1 MMKMNDFPLIISP
14 NLGCPLIISLDELK
28 QGKTIPLII
37 AGQYSLPTIPLNS
50 EFLGT
55 LYLRRSNSNIDGD
68 HKDILLSIK
77 GEPKEIVDWN
87 RLSEFY
93 CIEGTRKI
101 INSELHYKV
110 FGEHTRYWEIKASIN
125 TDDSNAI
132 LRQVTSKYRP
142 CLYDLVYV
150 DSSKKWERINYHS
163 VQFVKSFTNKFTFI
177 HLTDLHTATRNDE
190 ILDEVVK
197 VKNKERS
204 REKTEKSYINFNDY
218 FRKFINEA
226 NRMADTGELDFIVIT
241 GDLVDFAFRGWEDE
255 VNWDENN
262 WKTFMNIL
270 IGAGKEKERNN
281 IGLKV
286 AAFTSTGNHDW
297 RLHPYDPNLSEYNRE
312 SFGLKKEELKNYKY
326 KSFDSSEYPEDKRAK
341 LAEEIT
347 SRAFKKI
354 NLDALSKMDKWK
366 IKIQRILSSLI
377 GTWFM
382 RTIPFLSIIGLGEG
396 KLIKSYTAYFSHL
409 VIIGIAGGVTWGINK
424 LINYFTRRVVDM
436 IIDNPLHAEVSALH
450 YYLKYINP
458 YLDYAFQYGSHNFIV
473 MDTGADVF
481 IGQLLD
487 NKKVKDLK
495 RMSLADNIL
504 GGSPDSRAFDDEQAY
519 YNWSQIVWLE
529 KVLAA
534 IPNNTNK
541 NKSFIFL
548 HAPPINPPDDVDLSQ
563 VQEGKLKLKDK
574 WIPEPKEHNRIYE
587 FFKVCVTYVKSK
599 VCKHGDQV
607 LKPGEGCNLTY
618 GSVNHHLSQF
628 FYLCLGYREGDRVKQ
643 KFSIYGA
650 IIHYIRRFVSCFIDY
665 RKSDLVEQK
674 IEQKFKLVD
683 IVFSGHAH
691 KNIEFRLEK
700 AEDHTI
706 RIYHDKYSK
715 NPYTWWG
722 KSPVIVQTA
731 SCAIKGKFDKAPPYY
746 RKVIIENGQVTSFK
760 EESVV

>member
-28 QGKTIPLII
+28 QEKTIQLII
-37 AGQYSLPTIPLNS
+37 AGQYSLPTIPLNG

-55 LYLRRSNSNIDGD
+55 LYLRRSNSNIEGD

-77 GEPKEIVDWN
+77 GEPREIVDWN
-87 RLSEFY
+87 RLSEFD

-125 TDDSNAI
+125 TDDSTAI
-132 LRQVTSKYRP
+132 LRQVTSKYMP
-142 CLYDLVYV
+142 CLYDLVYI

-163 VQFVKSFTNKFTFI
+163 VQFVESFTNKFTFI

-204 REKTEKSYINFNDY
+204 RGTIEDSFINFNDY

-226 NRMADTGELDFIVIT
+226 NRMADAGELDFIVIT
-241 GDLVDFAFRGWEDE
+241 GDLVDFAFHGWEDE

-312 SFGLKKEELKNYKY
+312 SFGLEKEELKNYKY
-326 KSFDSSEYPEDKRAK
+326 KSFDSLEYPEDKRAK

-354 NLDALSKMDKWK
+354 NLDALPKMDKWK

-382 RTIPFLSIIGLGEG
+382 RTMPFLGMIGLGEG

-436 IIDNPLHAEVSALH
+436 IIDNPLHAEPSALH

-473 MDTGADVF
+473 MDTGSDVF

-487 NKKVKDLK
+487 EKKIRDIK
-495 RMSLADNIL
+495 RMSLEDNIL
-504 GGSPDSRAFDDEQAY
+504 GGSPDSRSFDSEQMY

-529 KVLAA
+529 KVMKVIAN
-534 IPNNTNK
+534 ISQKPEDESK
-541 NKSFIFL
+541 VFIFL
-548 HAPPINPPDDVDLSQ
+548 HAPPINPKDNDISQ
-563 VQEGKLKLKDK
+563 LRESRKEGQK
-574 WIPEPKEHNRIYE
+574 WITENE
-587 FFKVCVTYVKSK
+587 
-599 VCKHGDQV
+599 
-607 LKPGEGCNLTY
+607 CNLTY
-618 GSVNHHLSQF
+618 GTINHYLSQF
-628 FYLCLGYREGDRVKQ
+628 FYLCLGYREGDRIKQ

-650 IIHYIRRFVSCFIDY
+650 IIHYFRRFVSCFIDY

-674 IEQKFKLVD
+674 VEQKFKLVD

-691 KNIEFRLEK
+691 RNIEFRLEK
-700 AEDHTI
+700 AKDHTI
-706 RIYHDKYSK
+706 RIYHDEYSK
-715 NPYTWWG
+715 NPYPWWG

-731 SCAIKGKFDKAPPYY
+731 SCAIRGEFDEDPPYY

>member
-1 MMKMNDFPLIISP
+1 MIETKDFPLIISP
-14 NLGCPLIISLDELK
+14 NLGCPLIISLDDLK
-28 QGKTIPLII
+28 QGKTIQLII
-37 AGQYSLPTIPLNS
+37 AGQYDLPTVPLKG
-50 EFLGT
+50 EFAEC
-55 LYLRRSNSNIDGD
+55 LYLRRSDSNGSGRYEV
-68 HKDILLSIK
+68 LLSMK
-77 GEPKEIVDWN
+77 DEPEEIVDWN
-87 RLSEFY
+87 RLSDFNSTED
-93 CIEGTRKI
+93 TRRI
-101 INSELHYKV
+101 INSEIHYKV
-110 FGEHTRYWEIKASIN
+110 FGEHTRYYGIKASIN
-125 TDDSNAI
+125 VDDFNAL
-132 LRQVTSKYRP
+132 LRQINGNYRP
-142 CLYDLVYV
+142 CLYDLVYR

-163 VQFVKSFTNKFTFI
+163 VQFVENFTNKFTFV
-177 HLTDLHTATRNDE
+177 HTTDLHTATRNDE

-204 REKTEKSYINFNDY
+204 RGKIEKSYINFNDY

-226 NRMADTGELDFIVIT
+226 NRMADAGGLDFIVIT
-241 GDLVDFAFRGWEDE
+241 GDLVDFAFHGWEDE

-312 SFGLKKEELKNYKY
+312 SFGLEKEELKNYKY
-326 KSFDSSEYPEDKRAK
+326 KSFDSTEYPEDKRAK

-354 NLDALSKMDKWK
+354 NLDALPKMDKWK

-382 RTIPFLSIIGLGEG
+382 RTMPFLGMIGMGEG

-436 IIDNPLHAEVSALH
+436 IIDNPIHAEPSALH

-473 MDTGADVF
+473 MDTGSDVF

-487 NKKVKDLK
+487 GKKIRDIK
-495 RMSLADNIL
+495 RMSLEDNIL
-504 GGSPDSRAFDDEQAY
+504 GGSPDSRSFDSEQMY

-529 KVLAA
+529 KVMKVIAN
-534 IPNNTNK
+534 ISQKPEDESK
-541 NKSFIFL
+541 VFIFL
-548 HAPPINPPDDVDLSQ
+548 HAPPINPKDNDISQ
-563 VQEGKLKLKDK
+563 LRESRKEGQK
-574 WIPEPKEHNRIYE
+574 WITENE
-587 FFKVCVTYVKSK
+587 
-599 VCKHGDQV
+599 
-607 LKPGEGCNLTY
+607 CNLTY
-618 GSVNHHLSQF
+618 GTINHYLSQF
-628 FYLCLGYREGDRVKQ
+628 FYLCMGYRE
-643 KFSIYGA
+643 
-650 IIHYIRRFVSCFIDY
+650 
-665 RKSDLVEQK
+665 SDLVEQK
-674 IEQKFKLVD
+674 VEQKFKLVD

-691 KNIEFRLEK
+691 RNIEFRIEK
-700 AEDHTI
+700 DEDHKI
-706 RIYHDKYSK
+706 RIYHDKYSEYK
-715 NPYTWWG
+715 ESHKFLG

-731 SCAIKGKFDKAPPYY
+731 SCAIRGEFDEDPPYY
-746 RKVIIENGQVTSFK
+746 RKVIIENGHVTSFK

>member
-28 QGKTIPLII
+28 QEKTIQLII
-37 AGQYSLPTIPLNS
+37 AGQYSLPTIPLNG

-55 LYLRRSNSNIDGD
+55 LYLRRSNSNIEGD

-77 GEPKEIVDWN
+77 GEPREIVDWN
-87 RLSEFY
+87 RLSEFD

-132 LRQVTSKYRP
+132 LRQVTSKYMP
-142 CLYDLVYV
+142 CLYDLVYI

-163 VQFVKSFTNKFTFI
+163 VQFVESFTNKFTFI

-204 REKTEKSYINFNDY
+204 RGKIEKSYINFNDY

-226 NRMADTGELDFIVIT
+226 NRMADAGELDFIVIT
-241 GDLVDFAFRGWEDE
+241 GDLVDFAFHGWEDE

-312 SFGLKKEELKNYKY
+312 SFGLEKEELKNYKY
-326 KSFDSSEYPEDKRAK
+326 KSFDSLEYPEDKRAK
-341 LAEEIT
+341 LSEEIT
-347 SRAFKKI
+347 SDAFNKI
-354 NLDALSKMDKWK
+354 NLDVLKKTDKWK
-366 IKIQRILSSLI
+366 IKSERFFASIVGTWLVRILPLLGLI
-377 GTWFM
+377 G
-382 RTIPFLSIIGLGEG
+382 IGE
-396 KLIKSYTAYFSHL
+396 KINPIANYVSHFA
-409 VIIGIAGGVTWGINK
+409 IAGIAGIAAWGINK
-424 LINYFTRRVVDM
+424 LIKCFTRRVVDM
-436 IIDNPLHAEVSALH
+436 IIDNPLHAEASALH

-473 MDTGADVF
+473 MDTGSDVF

-487 NKKVKDLK
+487 EKKIRDIK
-495 RMSLADNIL
+495 RMSLEDNIL
-504 GGSPDSRAFDDEQAY
+504 GGSPDSRSFDSEQMY

-529 KVLAA
+529 KVIAA
-534 IPNNTNK
+534 ISK
-541 NKSFIFL
+541 KSEDEGRVFVFL
-548 HAPPINPPDDVDLSQ
+548 HAPPINPKDSDISQ
-563 VQEGKLKLKDK
+563 LREIFRKGQK
-574 WIPEPKEHNRIYE
+574 WIPEKE
-587 FFKVCVTYVKSK
+587 
-599 VCKHGDQV
+599 
-607 LKPGEGCNLTY
+607 CNLTY
-618 GSVNHHLSQF
+618 GTINHYLSQF
-628 FYLCLGYREGDRVKQ
+628 FYLCMGYRE
-643 KFSIYGA
+643 
-650 IIHYIRRFVSCFIDY
+650 
-665 RKSDLVEQK
+665 SDLVEQK

-691 KNIEFRLEK
+691 RNIEFRIEK
-700 AEDHTI
+700 DEDHKI
-706 RIYHDKYSK
+706 RIYHDKYSEYK
-715 NPYTWWG
+715 ESHKFLG

-731 SCAIKGKFDKAPPYY
+731 SCAIRGEFDEDPPYY
-746 RKVIIENGQVTSFK
+746 RKVIIENGHVTSFK